1 VTRLVV
7 AHLMDLIIVKF
18 SQTLLVSPLGV
29 VFASQ
34 RRSFSF
40 WKRKF
45 CFQIFFVVLP
55 SPKPITNAC
64 LFSRH
69 HRIYHSFD
77 EIARRRRVFK
87 VETVGDCYVAVVGLP
102 DPRKDHAVIMARF
115 ARDCMQTVN
124 DLTKKLEVT
133 LGPDT
138 GDLQIRI
145 GLHSGPV
152 TAGVVS

>member
-1 VTRLVV
+1 
-7 AHLMDLIIVKF
+7 M
-18 SQTLLVSPLGV
+18 
-29 VFASQ
+29 
-34 RRSFSF
+34 
-40 WKRKF
+40 
-45 CFQIFFVVLP
+45 
-55 SPKPITNAC
+55 
-64 LFSRH
+64 
-69 HRIYHSFD
+69 
-77 EIARRRRVFK
+77 
-87 VETVGDCYVAVVGLP
+87 VGLP

-152 TAGVVS
+152 TAGVVSDGAVSSLDRLFFRQGLIFQFSFSTTIR